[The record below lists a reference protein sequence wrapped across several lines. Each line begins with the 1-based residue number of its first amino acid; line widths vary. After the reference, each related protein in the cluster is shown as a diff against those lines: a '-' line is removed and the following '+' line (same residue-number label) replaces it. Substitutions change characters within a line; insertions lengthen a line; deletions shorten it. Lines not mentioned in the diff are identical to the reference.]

1 MPLTSAQREWITWG
15 GSRGSAC
22 RPGPTQH
29 TIGRQGRMQEDTRE
43 RGQDARVEVDAPQSR
58 GSGRKSRGQPRGRRC
73 PSRSHPGT
81 RLREG
86 EGTGW
91 EGEGSEEGA
100 GAEGR
105 LLVCRRG
112 SAAAEVAWGAL
123 RDFLDSGL
131 GASKEGGLTLQVR
144 GDRALREGAQPLGA
158 VCEARR
164 RAREVQCCCLD
175 WGIMSGMGR
184 ARRQERSRC
193 DTHRGRTTASRRRG
207 SPACW
212 STGSNGEGGMRM
224 SDGGPSWPSR
234 GSASAL

>member
-1 MPLTSAQREWITWG
+1 MGL
-15 GSRGSAC
+15 
-22 RPGPTQH
+22 
-29 TIGRQGRMQEDTRE
+29 
-43 RGQDARVEVDAPQSR
+43 
-58 GSGRKSRGQPRGRRC
+58 
-73 PSRSHPGT
+73 
-81 RLREG
+81 
-86 EGTGW
+86 

-100 GAEGR
+100 GAAGR

-144 GDRALREGAQPLGA
+144 RDRALREGAQPLGA

-184 ARRQERSRC
+184 ARRSAGRS
-193 DTHRGRTTASRRRG
+193 DRGVTLTGAVPLRAG
-207 SPACW
+207 GAGHLPAGLQAA
-212 STGSNGEGGMRM
+212 TGRAACG
-224 SDGGPSWPSR
+224 
-234 GSASAL
+234 